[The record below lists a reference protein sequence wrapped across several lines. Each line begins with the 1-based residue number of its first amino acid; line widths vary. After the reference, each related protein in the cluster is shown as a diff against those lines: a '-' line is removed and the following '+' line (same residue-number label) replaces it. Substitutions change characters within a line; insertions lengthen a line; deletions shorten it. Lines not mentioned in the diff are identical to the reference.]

1 MEKKYLVTGGG
12 GFIGSH
18 IVEELLKRGESVRVL
33 DDFSTGRRENLSGFK
48 GDVELI
54 EGDIRDK
61 DMIKRA
67 MAGIKIVFHQA
78 AVPSVPRSIRE
89 PDYTHDVNVNGTFR
103 LLLAARDEGVD
114 RFVFAS
120 SSSVYGDTPKLPKVE
135 DMPTSP
141 LSPYAVQ
148 KLMGEYYTRIFYG
161 VYGLPTVCLRYFNIF
176 GPRQDPNSEYSAVIP
191 RFIKRM
197 IDKSSPI
204 IYGDGTQSRDF
215 THVSNAV
222 NANLLATMGD
232 RCLGD
237 VMNISTGERIDVN
250 TLAGDLGD
258 IMDFDMEPIHEPE
271 RAGDVKHSLGD
282 ITKAKRLLGYEVIT
296 DFREGLSAT
305 VDFYLD

>member
-1 MEKKYLVTGGG
+1 MEMKYLVTGGA

-18 IVEELLKRGESVRVL
+18 IVEELLKRGESIRVL
-33 DDFSTGRRENLSGFK
+33 DDFSTGRRENLSGFD
-48 GDVELI
+48 GDIELI

-61 DMIKRA
+61 DTVKRA
-67 MAGIKIVFHQA
+67 MAGIKVVFHEA

-89 PDYTHDVNVNGTFR
+89 PEYTHDVNVNGTFG

-135 DMPTSP
+135 DMSPSP

-148 KLMGEYYTRIFYG
+148 KLMGEYYARVFFE

-176 GPRQDPNSEYSAVIP
+176 GSRQDPNSEYSAVIP
-191 RFIKRM
+191 KFIKRI
-197 IDKSSPI
+197 IDKNPPI

-222 NANLLATMGD
+222 NANLLATISG
-232 RCLGD
+232 RCLGE

-250 TLAGDLGD
+250 DLATELSK
-258 IMDFDMEPIHEPE
+258 IMDFDIKPIHEAE

-296 DFREGLSAT
+296 GFRDGLSDT
-305 VDFYLD
+305 VDFYLK